1 MVTPIRMV
9 ALGAMLISLA
19 GCLQTRP
26 ERLASER
33 GIVRDPAL
41 TGVSLGS
48 GNTLGSSAL
57 QRSDS
62 GAVGTVSTAEKRRVA
77 MYPGSGTFTAKTK
90 TLLPA
95 VSSSAKGVQLHF
107 ERTDINE
114 VVKTILGD
122 LLGLTYSIDPG
133 LKGVVTLNTA
143 KPVAED
149 ALLSVLETVL
159 QANRAV
165 MVENPPGFYR
175 VGLRGQANA
184 VKPAVRLGEKLK
196 PGYALQVV
204 PLKYINAPAMMEILK
219 PLAAPDAIV
228 RVDSARGLLI
238 LAGSGPELANLIE
251 TVRTFDVDLLK
262 GMSVAIISLKY
273 AKADDITNQLKGL
286 FSSDAKSPL
295 AGMMRIVSLPQVNSL
310 MLISPRESYLRE
322 ARKWIERLDRGGEIN
337 GAARHLYV
345 YPVQNG
351 RAERLASLLTQL
363 FDIQTSSTA
372 GGASNNMQTL
382 KPGSTPVTLGSSG
395 STAKSA
401 GASRLSKRQSAV
413 SALRGAL
420 SGGRGGSARKGGDEE
435 DKVRVVAD
443 EENNALLILARPRD
457 YGRIEDALRRLDI
470 APLQVL
476 IEATILEVTLK
487 GELQYGLQWVFNHR
501 LGGGRTGTGILDGNG
516 KTPGLGELSAF
527 GANGFSYLVSGASGN
542 INAIL
547 SALASDSLVKVL
559 SSPSILVLDN
569 HTAHINV
576 GNQQPVKVGTTTTD
590 GGTTTEN
597 IQFRDTGVFLEVTP
611 RVNAG
616 GLVTMDL
623 LQKVTD
629 VGGIDD
635 ATNQR
640 SFVQREIESTVAVQS
655 GGSIV
660 LGGLIKDNGESSG
673 SGLPGLHELPF
684 IGNLFGSTIKANT
697 RQELL
702 VIITPRALRNE
713 QDVLNLGEE
722 IRNKMRAIN
731 EAYRL

>member
-1 MVTPIRMV
+1 MHRFS
-9 ALGAMLISLA
+9 LLSLIVSLLA
-19 GCLQTRP
+19 SLLLSGCLATRP
-26 ERLASER
+26 EKLARER

-41 TGVSLGS
+41 TGVSLGA
-48 GNTLGSSAL
+48 GNVIGSNAL
-57 QRSDS
+57 QRADT
-62 GAVGTVSTAEKRRVA
+62 GAVESVQAVEKRRVKV
-77 MYPGSGTFTAKTK
+77 YPGSGRFTREVRPQ
-90 TLLPA
+90 LPL
-95 VSSSAKGVQLHF
+95 VKGSGGGVGLNF
-107 ERTDINE
+107 EAAPLRT
-114 VVKTILGD
+114 VVDTILGE
-122 LLGLTYSIDPG
+122 LKLNYSIDPG
-133 LKGVVTLNTA
+133 LKGTVTMNTVG
-143 KPVAED
+143 KIPHD
-149 ALLSVLETVL
+149 ALFGVLESVLA
-159 QANRAV
+159 ANRAV
-165 MVENPPGFYR
+165 IVENPPGFYR
-175 VGLRGQANA
+175 VGPRGQANA
-184 VKPAVRLGEKLK
+184 VKPAVRVGTRLR

-204 PLKYINAPAMMEILK
+204 RLKHISAPTMVEILK

-228 RVDSARGLLI
+228 RVDAARGLLI
-238 LAGSGPELANLIE
+238 LAGSGPELANLIA
-251 TVRTFDVDLLK
+251 TIQTFDVDLLK

-273 AKADDITNQLKGL
+273 AKADAIAGQLKGL
-286 FSSDAKSPL
+286 FSGDARSPL
-295 AGMMRIVSLPQVNSL
+295 AGMMKVVSLPQLNSL
-310 MLISPRESYLRE
+310 MLISPRKEHLEE
-322 ARKWIERLDRGGEIN
+322 ARKWIERLDRGGEMN
-337 GAARHLYV
+337 GVARHLYV

-363 FDIQTSSTA
+363 FDIQTSGA
-372 GGASNNMQTL
+372 GGSGNRMQTL
-382 KPGSTPVTLGSSG
+382 KPGSTPVTLGSAG
-395 STAKSA
+395 AKSSQGA
-401 GASRLSKRQSAV
+401 KTASRRNAG
-413 SALRGAL
+413 SALRGLLRAGQRPSNA
-420 SGGRGGSARKGGDEE
+420 SGGDQA
-435 DKVRVVAD
+435 VRVVAD

-457 YGRIEDALRRLDI
+457 YGKIEDALRRLDV

-501 LGGGRTGTGILDGNG
+501 LGGDHRGTGILDGNG
-516 KTPGLGELSAF
+516 NTPGLGDLSGF
-527 GANGFSYLVSGASGN
+527 GANGFSYVVSGASGS

-623 LQKVTD
+623 TQKVTD

-640 SFVQREIESTVAVQS
+640 SFVQREIQSTVAVQS

-660 LGGLIKDNGESSG
+660 LGGLIKDNGEASG
-673 SGLPGLHELPF
+673 SGLPGLHDLPV

-722 IRNKMRAIN
+722 LRNKMRAIN
-731 EAYRL
+731 EAYHL